1 MKNNKILVFLTSK
14 KFMAFLG
21 FIGLYLI
28 STGTSWALF
37 SYLATEP
44 SLEVV
49 SDELQ
54 SVRSKINIDLPKT
67 EACPLNGGMFTRIE
81 KDIWEERRP
90 LAVMIENHLDS
101 RPPSGLSKADVVYEA
116 VAEGGITRFLAIFY
130 CGAAAENIN
139 LAPVRSARI
148 YYIDWAA
155 EYGEN
160 PIFVHVGGANDYA
173 GYGDTAREVRA
184 LEALS
189 TLGWRVPKGNDLDT
203 TYDSGLPVFW
213 RNLERLGRTVASEH
227 TMMVSTDAAYDEASK
242 RGFVAK
248 DEAGNSWDEKFVSWR
263 FIDDGPVDSSQA
275 TNISFEFWSSQL
287 EYNVEWKY
295 DSSTNSYLRFN
306 GGESLTD
313 LAYDNQQ
320 ISAKN
325 VVIMFVVERGPID
338 RNKHMSYKTIG
349 NGKMLLFQN
358 GEVIEGTWKKQ
369 SRESRTRFFDD
380 KGSEIAFVR
389 GPIWIEAVPA
399 GNEIDY

>member
-1 MKNNKILVFLTSK
+1 
-14 KFMAFLG
+14 MAFLG

-116 VAEGGITRFLAIFY
+116 VAEGGITL
-130 CGAAAENIN
+130 
-139 LAPVRSARI
+139 
-148 YYIDWAA
+148 
-155 EYGEN
+155 
-160 PIFVHVGGANDYA
+160 FVHVGGANDYA